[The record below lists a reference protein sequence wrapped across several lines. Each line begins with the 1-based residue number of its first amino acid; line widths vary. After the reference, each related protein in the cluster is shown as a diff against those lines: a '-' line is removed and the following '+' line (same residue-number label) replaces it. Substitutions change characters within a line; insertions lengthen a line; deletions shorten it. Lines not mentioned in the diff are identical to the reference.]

1 VIRRVYDASEIDYL
15 LNDPMIRPTIGGD
28 GPLSVHELIA
38 DERNVFLVEG
48 DNGAA
53 FLWRGPGVFEGHSFF
68 KARGREAIGIGA
80 RMLESMAGQASL
92 VWGATPVSLRHV
104 RWFNRQIGFRSLGLI
119 DTPDAGRCELFEK
132 RF

>member
-1 VIRRVYDASEIDYL
+1 MIRRVYDASEIDYL
-15 LNDPMIRPTIGGD
+15 LNDPAIRPTIGGE
-28 GPLSVHELIA
+28 GVLSVFELIA
-38 DERNVFLVEG
+38 DERNVFLVDG

-68 KARGREAIGIGA
+68 KARGREAITLGS

-92 VWGATPVSLRHV
+92 IWGTTPAKLRAA
-104 RWFNRQIGFRSLGLI
+104 RWFNRQIGFRSLGMVE
-119 DTPDAGRCELFEK
+119 TPDLGLCELFEK